1 MRRNFKSLPSSFM
14 LIAAILLAGV
24 TPGGKAHAAT
34 ASSSASATVV
44 GDPVSLSDSTPGLS
58 VSTFVSDST
67 GDLLI
72 RIPGSGLCATPG
84 GSEDIAAPSFTA
96 IGDEAARQTMTMSDF
111 VSLSAGDGTLTST
124 AGRPSG
130 DSTAVVCGGDG
141 KPIKPSATFSTVLVG
156 PARVSGSYAG
166 TFTVTVVFN

>member
-1 MRRNFKSLPSSFM
+1 VKHLASRTM
-14 LIAAILLAGV
+14 LVVAVLLAAGL
-24 TPGGKAHAAT
+24 TAGNGYAAT
-34 ASSSASATVV
+34 ASSSATATII
-44 GDPVSLSDSTPGLS
+44 GDPVSLSASAPGLS

-72 RIPGSGLCATPG
+72 RIPGNGLCATPG
-84 GSEDIAAPSFTA
+84 GSSDITAPSFTA
-96 IGDEAARQTMTMSDF
+96 IGDESARQTMTMSDF
-111 VSLSAGDGTLTST
+111 ISLSTGNGTLTST

-141 KPIKPSATFSTVLVG
+141 KPIKPSPTFSTVLVG
-156 PARVSGSYAG
+156 PARVSGPYAG